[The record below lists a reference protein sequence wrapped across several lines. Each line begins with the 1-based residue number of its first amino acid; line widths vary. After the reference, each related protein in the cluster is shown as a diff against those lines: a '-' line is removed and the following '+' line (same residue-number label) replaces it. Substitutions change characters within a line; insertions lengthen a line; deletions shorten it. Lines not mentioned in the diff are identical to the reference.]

1 MLRLSRIRCLG
12 IFLLMCGC
20 AFHASAQS
28 MDPVEKYSEQGQRAL
43 AQGNYAEAEAA
54 FEKLRE
60 LEPGVAEVHANLG
73 VIYFQ
78 ERKFEPAVSALRQ
91 ALKLKPALPKTD
103 AMLAMS
109 LSELGRYA
117 EALPGLEKCFQR
129 STDSP
134 LKRMCGL
141 QLLRTDSGL
150 QRESK
155 AAEVA
160 LELNRLYPDDP
171 EVLYHTGRIF
181 GSVAFLN
188 MQKLAQVAPA
198 SVWRHQAEA
207 EAYQSQGSNE
217 AAISEY

>member
-1 MLRLSRIRCLG
+1 MI
-12 IFLLMCGC
+12 CGC
-20 AFHASAQS
+20 AVHVPAQS
-28 MDPVEKYSEQGQRAL
+28 ADAIQKYSEQGQRAL

-117 EALPGLEKCFQR
+117 EALPGLEKCFHR
-129 STDSP
+129 LPTLPSSACAVCNSSGP
-134 LKRMCGL
+134 IAACGATARR
-141 QLLRTDSGL
+141 LR
-150 QRESK
+150 
-155 AAEVA
+155 
-160 LELNRLYPDDP
+160 
-171 EVLYHTGRIF
+171 
-181 GSVAFLN
+181 
-188 MQKLAQVAPA
+188 
-198 SVWRHQAEA
+198 WRW
-207 EAYQSQGSNE
+207 N
-217 AAISEY
+217 